1 MNDVIM
7 EREANVPIIKEWNG
21 QRVVTFRDID
31 EAHGRP
37 SGTAKRNFR
46 QNRKRFVEGED
57 YCLITRENINGRNSP
72 IRSIPPKG
80 VTVLTESGYLMV
92 VKSFTDDLSWDVQRR
107 LVKSYFRQKPEN
119 TPQSELELLT
129 KCKQVSLPKY
139 ADWYTRSQERFARI
153 CKRLGITQKKLL
165 HLILTK
171 LGQEYN
177 LRAINKRYE
186 QELGYPPKYAIDIIN
201 YYGELEAAADR
212 ILDWMEKF

>member
-7 EREANVPIIKEWNG
+7 EREPNVPMIKEWNG

-31 EAHGRP
+31 EAHGRTK
-37 SGTAKRNFR
+37 GTARKNF
-46 QNRKRFVEGED
+46 QNNKKHFAIGED
-57 YCLITRENINGRNSP
+57 YFILTREDPIGNIFHIGN
-72 IRSIPPKG
+72 IPPKG

-107 LVKSYFRQKPEN
+107 LVKSYFRQKSENAPQPEF
-119 TPQSELELLT
+119 ELFT
-129 KCKQVSLPKY
+129 KCGQVPLPKY

-153 CKRLGITQKKLL
+153 CRRFGITQKKLL